1 MILTWYH
8 TIQTCVCHI
17 MSAKMDIFYI
27 CLSVFIIVLFDCVCV
42 PFSLSSYMW
51 LHIEAAN
58 DKHAM
63 SANKLFSSK
72 TIMSSYI
79 TRRWK
84 QVNNISWLGFWCRKL
99 KRKTLIINCLNM
111 NVTCYVSLII
121 SLKEEPFEMV
131 CGHPEGEI
139 SATC

>member
-1 MILTWYH
+1 M
-8 TIQTCVCHI
+8 CHI

-42 PFSLSSYMW
+42 CTFLSLFMW

-72 TIMSSYI
+72 TIMSIYI

-84 QVNNISWLGFWCRKL
+84 QVNNIVIRLLMQRKL

-111 NVTCYVSLII
+111 NVTCFVSLII
-121 SLKEEPFEMV
+121 SLKEESFGIK